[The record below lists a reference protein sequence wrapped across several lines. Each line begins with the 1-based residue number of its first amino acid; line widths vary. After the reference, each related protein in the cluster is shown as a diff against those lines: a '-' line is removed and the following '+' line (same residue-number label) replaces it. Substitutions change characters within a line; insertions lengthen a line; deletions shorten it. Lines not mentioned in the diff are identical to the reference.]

1 MFGFLR
7 VTFALMVVLNHLFVG
22 ASPFGTYAVFGFYI
36 ISGYLMTLI
45 MHESYGYTAIG
56 RYSFA
61 VNRFLR
67 LFPQYWA
74 AVLLSIALIYIF
86 GQDFVSRYHT
96 SIYVP
101 NTLDSILQNF
111 SMVFTA
117 WYPNNI
123 TPRLVP
129 PAWSLTVEL
138 FFYLLICL
146 GISKTAVRVKYW
158 LVASL
163 VYLVSSYFLGFDKAA
178 RYYPVVAASLPFAIG
193 AAIYFSVNDKA
204 GFQAFKRFRIS
215 TSGLFIL
222 MLANCFAWTI
232 FSKNGFNRWSEI
244 GFYLNLMICSLL
256 IYNLAAGKII
266 MAMDR
271 KLDQII
277 GDYSYP
283 IYLLHWQAGLI
294 ASYLIFGKPIHE
306 ISGEGIIVLLCALF
320 IIILFSYGLIHA
332 IDHPVQRIRS
342 GIKAGIARN
351 TSGAETNFLQP

>member
-1 MFGFLR
+1 MFGLLR

-45 MHESYGYTAIG
+45 MHESYGYTAVG

-74 AVLLSIALIYIF
+74 AVLLSITLILVF
-86 GQDFVSRYHT
+86 GQEFVSRYHT

-101 NTLDSILQNF
+101 NTLDTILQNF
-111 SMVFTA
+111 SMLFTA
-117 WYPNNI
+117 WYPNHIN
-123 TPRLVP
+123 PRLVP
-129 PAWSLTVEL
+129 PAWSLTVEM

-158 LVASL
+158 LFASL
-163 VYLVSSYFLGFDKAA
+163 IYLVASYFLGFGRVA

-193 AAIYFSVNDKA
+193 AAVYFSINNNA
-204 GFQAFKRFRIS
+204 YFQQFKWFRIS
-215 TSGLFIL
+215 TTGLFIL

-232 FSKNGFNRWSEI
+232 FSKYSSNRWSEI
-244 GFYLNLMICSLL
+244 GFYLNLLICSLL
-256 IYNLAAGKII
+256 IYNLATGKLIVAI
-266 MAMDR
+266 DR
-271 KLDQII
+271 KVDKKI
-277 GDYSYP
+277 GDFSYP
-283 IYLLHWQAGLI
+283 IYLLHWQSGLI

-306 ISGEGIIVLLCALF
+306 FSGDGLVVLLCALF

-342 GIKAGIARN
+342 GIKSEIARN
-351 TSGAETNFLQP
+351 KTGLENNFLQ